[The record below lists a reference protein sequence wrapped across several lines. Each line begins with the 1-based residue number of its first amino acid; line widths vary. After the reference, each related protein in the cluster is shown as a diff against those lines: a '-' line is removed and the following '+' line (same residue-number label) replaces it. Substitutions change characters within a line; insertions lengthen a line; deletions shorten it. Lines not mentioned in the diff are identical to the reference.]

1 MHINFGKKMCFNYF
15 YFTKK
20 EKQTFVMPKGA
31 KSL

>member
-1 MHINFGKKMCFNYF
+1 LCFNYF